1 MRLVYGE
8 LQVLENNNA
17 ADSSNSKAASSAA
30 WKAIDGTTGALI
42 TPDGSGTT
50 ANSLKLD
57 MVSSKGKW
65 ITGTLSDKKDEGR
78 GCSFA
83 SVTADTNVCD
93 KAKAILYALA
103 MLPDSTT
110 FDYEGDYFWF
120 NNGNAERFP
129 IRGGYWHDGAS
140 AGLFY
145 TNLDNPRSN
154 SDWNIGFRSAFV
166 E

>member
-1 MRLVYGE
+1 
-8 LQVLENNNA
+8 
-17 ADSSNSKAASSAA
+17 
-30 WKAIDGTTGALI
+30 
-42 TPDGSGTT
+42 
-50 ANSLKLD
+50 

-110 FDYEGDYFWF
+110 FDYEGDYFYF

-129 IRGGYWHDGAS
+129 IRGGRWYSGAG

-145 TNLDNPRSN
+145 TNVSYPRSS
-154 SDWNIGFRSAFV
+154 SDWALGFRSAFY

>member
-1 MRLVYGE
+1 
-8 LQVLENNNA
+8 
-17 ADSSNSKAASSAA
+17 
-30 WKAIDGTTGALI
+30 
-42 TPDGSGTT
+42 
-50 ANSLKLD
+50 
-57 MVSSKGKW
+57 MVSGKGKW

-78 GCSFA
+78 GCNFA

-129 IRGGYWHDGAS
+129 FRGGHWGGGAL

-145 TNLDNPRSN
+145 TSLHYPRSG
-154 SDWNIGFRSAFV
+154 SGWDIGFRSAFY

>member
-1 MRLVYGE
+1 ML
-8 LQVLENNNA
+8 
-17 ADSSNSKAASSAA
+17 
-30 WKAIDGTTGALI
+30 
-42 TPDGSGTT
+42 
-50 ANSLKLD
+50 
-57 MVSSKGKW
+57 SSKGKW

-129 IRGGYWHDGAS
+129 IRGGGWNYGAG
-140 AGLFY
+140 AGLFC
-145 TNLDNPRSN
+145 TSLGNPRSF
-154 SDWNIGFRSAFV
+154 SSWSFGFRSAFY

>member
-50 ANSLKLD
+50 TNSLKLD

-120 NNGNAERFP
+120 SNAERFP
-129 IRGGYWHDGAS
+129 IRGGSWADGAY

-145 TNLDNPRSN
+145 TNLSNPRSD
-154 SDWNIGFRSAFV
+154 SRWSLGFRSAFY